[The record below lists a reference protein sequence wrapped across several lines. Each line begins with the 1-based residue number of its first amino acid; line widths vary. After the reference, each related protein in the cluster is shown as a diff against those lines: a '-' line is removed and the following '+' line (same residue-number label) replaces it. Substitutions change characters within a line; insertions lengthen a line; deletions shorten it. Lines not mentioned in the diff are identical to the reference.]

1 VEAGPGRSTR
11 DRLIGAAAVVMALGT
26 LAVAVLNS
34 RDVPWGELTASS
46 KLMAMTILAIV
57 GRVIQAGAFLCFAA
71 AFRGAKRARDRRVGL
86 GARVLLVA
94 FAALF
99 VASAYPLLTYGGEP
113 LPLDIWAQLILQACA
128 YVPWIAAAALVAS
141 AFVSRDPRGAGEDI
155 TARSR
160 LLGWAGICAAL
171 GWALVL
177 AMRFVGGW
185 TWGWLGLGDWFEIA
199 DTAGFLGDVLSVVA
213 PAFAVIGFFLFLLR
227 AGWVQPS
234 EPLLLRETWL
244 VRAAGVLVLAGALAA
259 VESAVS
265 VWSNMSEGWDWG
277 YGVFLWEL
285 LLDVRLTVA
294 ALLLVFAFAASR
306 RALAGVSRSR

>member
-1 VEAGPGRSTR
+1 VEAGGARSTR
-11 DRLIGAAAVVMALGT
+11 DRLIGAAAFVMALGT
-26 LAVAVLNS
+26 LAVAVLNA

-46 KLMAMTILAIV
+46 QLMAMTILAIV

-71 AFRGAKRARDRRVGL
+71 AFRGAKHAYDKRVRL

-99 VASAYPLLTYGGEP
+99 AGSVHALLTYGGEP
-113 LPLDIWAQLILQACA
+113 LPLDIWTQLILQACA

-160 LLGWAGICAAL
+160 LLGWAGVCAAL

-177 AMRFVGGW
+177 ALRFVGGW
-185 TWGWLGLGDWFEIA
+185 TWGWLGLGDWSEVA
-199 DTAGFLGDVLSVVA
+199 ETAGFLGDVLSVVA
-213 PAFAVIGFFLFLLR
+213 PVFAVIGFFLFLR
-227 AGWVQPS
+227 AGWGQPS
-234 EPLLLRETWL
+234 EPLFMRETWL
-244 VRAAGVLVLAGALAA
+244 VRAAGVLVLAGALAV

-265 VWSNMSEGWDWG
+265 VWSHMSEGWDWS
-277 YGVFLWEL
+277 YGVFLWES